1 MNKRLIKKS
10 LLEAFWGFLGLLEA
24 FWGLAF
30 LGPIL
35 IK

>member
-1 MNKRLIKKS
+1 MNKILIKKG
-10 LLEAFWGFLGLLEA
+10 LLEASWGFLGLLEA